1 MPAGQLTSWEEAQF
15 PGPPGS
21 PLCSRK
27 PLLPWVELR
36 RATPMGFDRL
46 SIGSVTGQI
55 LPQEMPGVPK
65 ARPREDH
72 DEPWGMG
79 QPGQVGIW
87 RRAWQEE
94 SVVLQG
100 AVLWPWGV

>member
-1 MPAGQLTSWEEAQF
+1 MGFDWLSIASAAN
-15 PGPPGS
+15 
-21 PLCSRK
+21 

-36 RATPMGFDRL
+36 GASPTGFDWL

-72 DEPWGMG
+72 DEPWGIG